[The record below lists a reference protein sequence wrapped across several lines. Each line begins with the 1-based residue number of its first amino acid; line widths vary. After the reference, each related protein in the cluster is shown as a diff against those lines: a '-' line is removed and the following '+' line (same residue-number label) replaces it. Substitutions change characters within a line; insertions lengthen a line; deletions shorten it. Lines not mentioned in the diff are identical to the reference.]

1 MAAKRIVRE
10 MMPCINILQVSE
22 TSKKLKQVAAYAR
35 VSTEKEQ
42 QEDSFER
49 QVDHYTQLINNNPE
63 WQMVEVYA
71 DPGISGTR
79 AEKRP
84 NFMRMIEDCRAG
96 KIEKI
101 LVKSISRF
109 ARNTVDAL
117 QYIRELKDLHISVY
131 FENENIDTLTSGGD
145 VLLTILAAIA
155 EQESRTISTNIRWAY
170 QRKFQNGD
178 IILNTGLM
186 LGYTRL
192 PEDDENGMGVYE
204 INEEEAAVV
213 RRIFTEYIAGVT
225 ITRICRGLE
234 ADGIP
239 TK

>member
-1 MAAKRIVRE
+1 MAAKRVVRE
-10 MMPCINILQVSE
+10 IPCINILQVSE

-101 LVKSISRF
+101 LVKSIRRF

-117 QYIRELKDLHISVY
+117 QYIRELKDLNISVY
-131 FENENIDTLTSGGD
+131 FENENIDTLTSGG
-145 VLLTILAAIA
+145 AKMAG
-155 EQESRTISTNIRWAY
+155 ISTDFNRS
-170 QRKFQNGD
+170 
-178 IILNTGLM
+178 LCGLC
-186 LGYTRL
+186 LYL
-192 PEDDENGMGVYE
+192 CAN
-204 INEEEAAVV
+204 V
-213 RRIFTEYIAGVT
+213 RRLSARIDPSLTEI
-225 ITRICRGLE
+225 
-234 ADGIP
+234 
-239 TK
+239 

>member
-1 MAAKRIVRE
+1 MAAKRVVRE
-10 MMPCINILQVSE
+10 IPCINILQVSE

-117 QYIRELKDLHISVY
+117 QYIRELKDLNISVY

-178 IILNTGLM
+178 IILNTGMMKTAWECMRLTKKKQPSSGAYSRNTSQASRSPASVVAWKLM
-186 LGYTRL
+186 
-192 PEDDENGMGVYE
+192 
-204 INEEEAAVV
+204 A
-213 RRIFTEYIAGVT
+213 FQQS
-225 ITRICRGLE
+225 
-234 ADGIP
+234 
-239 TK
+239 

>member
-1 MAAKRIVRE
+1 MAAKRVVRE
-10 MMPCINILQVSE
+10 IPCINILQVSE

-117 QYIRELKDLHISVY
+117 QYIRELQEQTSIIITTNKG
-131 FENENIDTLTSGGD
+131 FEDWTEFLGDPALATAVLDRLTFRCDKILMDGKSYRLEN
-145 VLLTILAAIA
+145 
-155 EQESRTISTNIRWAY
+155 
-170 QRKFQNGD
+170 RKSYLNQN
-178 IILNTGLM
+178 
-186 LGYTRL
+186 
-192 PEDDENGMGVYE
+192 
-204 INEEEAAVV
+204 
-213 RRIFTEYIAGVT
+213 
-225 ITRICRGLE
+225 
-234 ADGIP
+234 
-239 TK
+239 